1 MNKKNFFKKTC
12 VVASAITLSLCS
24 VAVNAQ
30 TSTPDAQTIKKAQDW
45 VTSLNLNDAA
55 KETRVENVIAT
66 HLTAVRDW
74 NNSHPYTQTPA
85 GINPETG
92 NKLSEVDRQI
102 IACSTIPASVHENL
116 MTGLR
121 KDLNAEQVDAI
132 LDKYTVGK
140 VAFTM
145 KGYEAIVPDLT
156 DTERNVIMTNI
167 EQAREQAVDYKN
179 MKEISRIFEIYKNK
193 NELYLNTH
201 GRNWHQLFKDYV
213 NKVKAEKAA
222 KAKEAK
228 ASK

>member
-1 MNKKNFFKKTC
+1 MTSKYSFKKIITVLSAIAVGIC
-12 VVASAITLSLCS
+12 ASAK
-24 VAVNAQ
+24 AQ
-30 TSTPDAQTIKKAQDW
+30 PSTDSKADAQILQKAKDW
-45 VTSLNLNDAA
+45 TTSLSLNDAA
-55 KETRVENVIAT
+55 KEARVETVITT

-74 NNSHPYTQTPA
+74 NNTHPYTQTPA

-92 NKLSEVDRQI
+92 NKLSVVDRQI

-156 DTERNVIMTNI
+156 DTERNVIMTNL

-222 KAKEAK
+222 KGK

>member
-1 MNKKNFFKKTC
+1 MASKYSFKKIIT
-12 VVASAITLSLCS
+12 VLSAIAVGICAS
-24 VAVNAQ
+24 VKAQ
-30 TSTPDAQTIKKAQDW
+30 PSTDSKADAQILQKAKDW
-45 VTSLNLNDAA
+45 TTSLSLNDAA
-55 KETRVENVIAT
+55 KEARVETVIAT

-74 NNSHPYTQTPA
+74 NNTHPYTQTPA

-92 NKLSEVDRQI
+92 NKLSVVDRQI

-156 DTERNVIMTNI
+156 GTERNVIMTNL

-222 KAKEAK
+222 KGK